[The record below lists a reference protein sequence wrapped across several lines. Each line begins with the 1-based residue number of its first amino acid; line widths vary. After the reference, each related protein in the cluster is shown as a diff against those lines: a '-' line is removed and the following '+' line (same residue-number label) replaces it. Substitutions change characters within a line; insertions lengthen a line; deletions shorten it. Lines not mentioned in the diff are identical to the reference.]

1 MTVSK
6 RTVGKMTVGEMTV
19 GKMTVGKMTVGKMTV
34 GKMTVGKM
42 TRSQTDET
50 SRESIFGLTTS
61 LSGRI
66 PFKET
71 FQRKKERKKNFLTSF
86 STKRTGTVRNLVRC
100 NGTVGQRNLTQVVNS
115 FT

>member
-1 MTVSK
+1 
-6 RTVGKMTVGEMTV
+6 MTVGEMTV
-19 GKMTVGKMTVGKMTV
+19 GKMTVSKMTV

-71 FQRKKERKKNFLTSF
+71 FQRKKERKTF
-86 STKRTGTVRNLVRC
+86 SPRFRRKEREPLGT
-100 NGTVGQRNLTQVVNS
+100 
-115 FT
+115 